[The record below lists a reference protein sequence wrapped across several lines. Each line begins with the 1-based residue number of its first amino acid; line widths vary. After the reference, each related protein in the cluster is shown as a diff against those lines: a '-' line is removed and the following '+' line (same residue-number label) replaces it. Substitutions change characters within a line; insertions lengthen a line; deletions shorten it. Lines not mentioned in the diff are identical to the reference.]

1 MDKSFYISNRN
12 KYFEKIENHSLSLF
26 FSGQTYP
33 KSADEDFEF
42 EVNKNFYYLTGI
54 NQENV
59 ILALVKREEPE
70 TVLFIEKN
78 DPVLSRWV
86 GKKLEKAEAKEISGI
101 EDVRYLDEFE
111 DFLFNLF
118 NAHRNYRKKP
128 ETLYLDLKRR
138 RHHVSKEILFSRK
151 FRHDYPDIA
160 IRNAY
165 DIVVALRTIKAPEEI
180 ELIRASI
187 ETTKGGLE
195 AMMKAARPGMYE
207 YQLEAYF
214 DQHIKM
220 HGQKTHAFKTIC
232 ASGKNAAVLHYVK
245 NNEIMEADELVLFDL
260 GARTDFYVS
269 DISRTIPV
277 GGKFTPRAREVYQ
290 EVLDV
295 NKKCIAYLKPGI
307 TWKEFNE
314 YARELLTE
322 SAVRLG
328 LIKDRSELHKYYW
341 HSIGHFI
348 GLDTHDPGAYEET
361 FKPGMVLTVEPGLYI
376 EEEGIGVRIEDDVL
390 ITEDGALNLSA
401 DIIKEIEDIEN
412 FMA

>member
-78 DPVLSRWV
+78 DPFSADGWERNW
-86 GKKLEKAEAKEISGI
+86 KKLRPRRFRDRG
-101 EDVRYLDEFE
+101 RPLLDEFE

-232 ASGKNAAVLHYVK
+232 ASGKNAAILHYVK

-290 EVLDV
+290 EVW
-295 NKKCIAYLKPGI
+295 
-307 TWKEFNE
+307 T
-314 YARELLTE
+314 
-322 SAVRLG
+322 
-328 LIKDRSELHKYYW
+328 
-341 HSIGHFI
+341 
-348 GLDTHDPGAYEET
+348 
-361 FKPGMVLTVEPGLYI
+361 
-376 EEEGIGVRIEDDVL
+376 
-390 ITEDGALNLSA
+390 
-401 DIIKEIEDIEN
+401 
-412 FMA
+412 

>member
-1 MDKSFYISNRN
+1 M
-12 KYFEKIENHSLSLF
+12 
-26 FSGQTYP
+26 
-33 KSADEDFEF
+33 
-42 EVNKNFYYLTGI
+42 
-54 NQENV
+54 
-59 ILALVKREEPE
+59 
-70 TVLFIEKN
+70 
-78 DPVLSRWV
+78 
-86 GKKLEKAEAKEISGI
+86 
-101 EDVRYLDEFE
+101 
-111 DFLFNLF
+111 
-118 NAHRNYRKKP
+118 
-128 ETLYLDLKRR
+128 KRR

-232 ASGKNAAVLHYVK
+232 ASGKNAAILHYVK

-314 YARELLTE
+314 YARNCLRKARCV
-322 SAVRLG
+322 SA
-328 LIKDRSELHKYYW
+328 
-341 HSIGHFI
+341 
-348 GLDTHDPGAYEET
+348 
-361 FKPGMVLTVEPGLYI
+361 
-376 EEEGIGVRIEDDVL
+376 
-390 ITEDGALNLSA
+390 
-401 DIIKEIEDIEN
+401 
-412 FMA
+412 

>member
-1 MDKSFYISNRN
+1 MRLRKSGGTEISHLKHDRKGRLIWTNHSISAT
-12 KYFEKIENHSLSLF
+12 ETSILKIENHSLSLF
-26 FSGQTYP
+26 FSADLP

-207 YQLEAYF
+207 YQLEAIFRSTY
-214 DQHIKM
+214 QNARSENPCVQNHLCIR
-220 HGQKTHAFKTIC
+220 
-232 ASGKNAAVLHYVK
+232 KNAAILHYVK
-245 NNEIMEADELVLFDL
+245 NNTKSWRRTNWCSSIW
-260 GARTDFYVS
+260 ARGP
-269 DISRTIPV
+269 IS
-277 GGKFTPRAREVYQ
+277 
-290 EVLDV
+290 
-295 NKKCIAYLKPGI
+295 
-307 TWKEFNE
+307 
-314 YARELLTE
+314 
-322 SAVRLG
+322 
-328 LIKDRSELHKYYW
+328 
-341 HSIGHFI
+341 
-348 GLDTHDPGAYEET
+348 
-361 FKPGMVLTVEPGLYI
+361 M
-376 EEEGIGVRIEDDVL
+376 
-390 ITEDGALNLSA
+390 
-401 DIIKEIEDIEN
+401 
-412 FMA
+412 